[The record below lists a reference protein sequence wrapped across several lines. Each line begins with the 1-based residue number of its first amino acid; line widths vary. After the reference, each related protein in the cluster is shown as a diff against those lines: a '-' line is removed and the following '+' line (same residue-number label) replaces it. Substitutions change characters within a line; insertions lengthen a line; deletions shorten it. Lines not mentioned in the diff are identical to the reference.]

1 MKPVMNM
8 TDEDSEREACEA
20 AQAGKLREY
29 IASDPVKAN
38 ATLYGIVTEV
48 VYERHTRGR
57 ERARGHAGCAV
68 SLWHVEPSC
77 YDAHQDNVAAV
88 RADLLEHA
96 DKPIKNLRGWLVSR
110 LNAVIVDE
118 HRRQRGERGAQQ
130 RPRLP
135 LPQWLDTALDSDP
148 WLVALAVEVLR
159 WVGVPTTAGD
169 GVWPLGAWAERRAA
183 ATGEAGCSE
192 LRVAADVERVLAAM
206 SRRPEWFERYVERP
220 LGKKQT
226 SVAYAPVPGADFG
239 TGISAD
245 LRLVP
250 SDADVDARLVRTAC
264 EALEAIAV
272 RVGAGAELRDA
283 VLAVVS
289 TVFDA
294 GTGAEE
300 MDGVPG
306 GGDAAGE
313 RVLRMMADPAT
324 AERVVGVVTE
334 LLRN

>member
-1 MKPVMNM
+1 MKL
-8 TDEDSEREACEA
+8 
-20 AQAGKLREY
+20 AQAGSLHKIVTPPRPRQG
-29 IASDPVKAN
+29 D

-48 VYERHTRGR
+48 IYERHAAAA
-57 ERARGHAGCAV
+57 RASQRPRRLRAV
-68 SLWHVEPSC
+68 SLLLTAALSRPGGML
-77 YDAHQDNVAAV
+77 DAHRAAAAAAAWGEVCVAA
-88 RADLLEHA
+88 
-96 DKPIKNLRGWLVSR
+96 
-110 LNAVIVDE
+110 
-118 HRRQRGERGAQQ
+118 RRRRRVRGAC
-130 RPRLP
+130 
-135 LPQWLDTALDSDP
+135 LDGGILA
-148 WLVALAVEVLR
+148 ALAVEILR
-159 WVGVPTTAGD
+159 WVGVATTAGD

-192 LRVAADVERVLAAM
+192 LRVAADVERVLVAM

-239 TGISAD
+239 SGVSAD

-250 SDADVDARLVRTAC
+250 SDAVVDARLVRTAC
-264 EALEAIAV
+264 EALEAILSRV
-272 RVGAGAELRDA
+272 RAGAELRDA
-283 VLAVVS
+283 VLAVVL

-306 GGDAAGE
+306 GGDATGE

-324 AERVVGVVTE
+324 VERVVGVVTE
-334 LLRN
+334 LLRDRHGLA